1 MCQWRKVVRFL
12 VANSAGKTQK
22 VRGLDVVVLGP
33 AMILGATQIENPV
46 LKIIVGVG
54 GVTTILYN
62 LANYQAVKRKR
73 RDDGY

>member
-1 MCQWRKVVRFL
+1 M
-12 VANSAGKTQK
+12 ADDHHSAGKTQK